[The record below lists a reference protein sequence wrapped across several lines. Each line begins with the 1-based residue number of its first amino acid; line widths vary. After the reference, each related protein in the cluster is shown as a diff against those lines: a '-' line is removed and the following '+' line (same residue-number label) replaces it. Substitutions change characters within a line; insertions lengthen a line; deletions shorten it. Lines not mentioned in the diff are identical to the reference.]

1 MQQQLFTKDFII
13 KRIQDSGF
21 PCWNL
26 SITTGFRN
34 NVNVQSYFGADWT
47 DDDNEATKI
56 EKSITRLENTLSTFP
71 ADTVF
76 VIDIRAARN
85 ANGTS
90 IIGPFQFTTAEQ
102 PAAEQTQQQ
111 QQTQQLGLIP
121 SGYVPE
127 SMLKGLE
134 EQLTN
139 NFQRQFDALKAEH
152 QQQQRE
158 IEFNNRL
165 ERLEE
170 REKEVKE
177 LEKSYKSD
185 VAKGADVVV
194 EIVKKIGAYF
204 LMPKGAAPDAQI
216 ISQQQLGA
224 MQQQQQPQQDL
235 KETKVDEICT
245 MLYNN
250 YSIEQ
255 LNEIQKQLQN
265 GNMGEQNTAATT
277 SSTATA
283 I

>member
-34 NVNVQSYFGADWT
+34 TVNVQSYFGADWT

-56 EKSITRLENTLSTFP
+56 EKSITRLENTLSTFLGNDP
-71 ADTVF
+71 VF

-90 IIGPFQFTTAEQ
+90 ILGPFQFTTAEQ
-102 PAAEQTQQQ
+102 PAPEEPQQQ
-111 QQTQQLGLIP
+111 AQQLGLIP

-204 LMPKGAAPDAQI
+204 LMPKGEAQQI

-224 MQQQQQPQQDL
+224 MQQPQQPQQDQ

-250 YSIEQ
+250 YSIEE
-255 LNEIQKQLQN
+255 LNEIQKKLQN

>member
-34 NVNVQSYFGADWT
+34 NVNVQSYFGADWN

-102 PAAEQTQQQ
+102 PAPEQPQ

-134 EQLTN
+134 EQLTK
-139 NFQRQFDALKAEH
+139 NFEAKFDALKAEH

-165 ERLEE
+165 ERLQE
-170 REKEVKE
+170 REQEVKE
-177 LEKSYKSD
+177 LEKAYKSD

-204 LMPKGAAPDAQI
+204 LMPKGAAHDAQI

-224 MQQQQQPQQDL
+224 MQQQQPQQQDP

-245 MLYNN
+245 LLYNN

-255 LNEIQKQLQN
+255 LNELQKQLQN
-265 GNMGEQNTAATT
+265 GNMGEQTAATT

>member
-1 MQQQLFTKDFII
+1 
-13 KRIQDSGF
+13 
-21 PCWNL
+21 
-26 SITTGFRN
+26 
-34 NVNVQSYFGADWT
+34 VNVQSYFGADWT

-102 PAAEQTQQQ
+102 PAPEQPQ
-111 QQTQQLGLIP
+111 QQTQQLGLSP

-204 LMPKGAAPDAQI
+204 LMPKGEAQQI

-224 MQQQQQPQQDL
+224 MQQQQQPQQDP

-250 YSIEQ
+250 YSIEE
-255 LNEIQKQLQN
+255 LNEIQKKLQN

>member
-34 NVNVQSYFGADWT
+34 NVNVQSYFGADWN

-102 PAAEQTQQQ
+102 PAPEQPQ
-111 QQTQQLGLIP
+111 QQTPQLGLIP

-224 MQQQQQPQQDL
+224 MQQQQPQQQDP

-245 MLYNN
+245 LLYNN

-255 LNEIQKQLQN
+255 LNELQKQLQN
-265 GNMGEQNTAATT
+265 GNMGEQTAATT

>member
-204 LMPKGAAPDAQI
+204 LMPKGEAQQI

-224 MQQQQQPQQDL
+224 MQQSQQPQQDP

-250 YSIEQ
+250 YSIEE
-255 LNEIQKQLQN
+255 LNEIQKKLQN

>member
-34 NVNVQSYFGADWT
+34 NVNVQSYFGADWN

-102 PAAEQTQQQ
+102 PAPEQPQ

-204 LMPKGAAPDAQI
+204 LMPKGAAQDAQI

-224 MQQQQQPQQDL
+224 MQQQQPQQDP

-245 MLYNN
+245 LLYNN

-255 LNEIQKQLQN
+255 LNDIQKQLQN
-265 GNMGEQNTAATT
+265 GNMGEQTAATT

>member
-56 EKSITRLENTLSTFP
+56 EKSIARLENTLSTFP

-102 PAAEQTQQQ
+102 PAPEQPQ

-204 LMPKGAAPDAQI
+204 LMPKGEAQQI

-224 MQQQQQPQQDL
+224 MQQPQQPQQDP

-250 YSIEQ
+250 YSIEE
-255 LNEIQKQLQN
+255 LNEIQKKLQN

>member
-102 PAAEQTQQQ
+102 PAPEQPQ

-134 EQLTN
+134 EQLTK
-139 NFQRQFDALKAEH
+139 NFEAKFDALKAEH

-165 ERLEE
+165 ERLQE
-170 REKEVKE
+170 REQEVKE
-177 LEKSYKSD
+177 LEKAYKSD

-204 LMPKGAAPDAQI
+204 LMPKGAAQDAQI

-224 MQQQQQPQQDL
+224 MQQPQQPQQDP

-255 LNEIQKQLQN
+255 LNDIQKQLQN
-265 GNMGEQNTAATT
+265 GNMVEQAATT
-277 SSTATA
+277 SSATTA

>member
-34 NVNVQSYFGADWT
+34 NVNVQSYFGADWN

-102 PAAEQTQQQ
+102 PAPEQPQ

-134 EQLTN
+134 EQLTK
-139 NFQRQFDALKAEH
+139 NFEAKFDALKAEH

-194 EIVKKIGAYF
+194 EIVKKIGANF

-224 MQQQQQPQQDL
+224 
-235 KETKVDEICT
+235 T
-245 MLYNN
+245 
-250 YSIEQ
+250 
-255 LNEIQKQLQN
+255 
-265 GNMGEQNTAATT
+265 TAATT
-277 SSTATA
+277 RSERNQSG
-283 I
+283 

>member
-71 ADTVF
+71 DDTVF

-102 PAAEQTQQQ
+102 QPAAEQTQQQ
-111 QQTQQLGLIP
+111 QPQLGLIP

-152 QQQQRE
+152 KQQQRE

-204 LMPKGAAPDAQI
+204 LMPKGEAQQI

-224 MQQQQQPQQDL
+224 MQQPQQPQQDP

-250 YSIEQ
+250 YSIEE
-255 LNEIQKQLQN
+255 LNEIQKKLQN

>member
-34 NVNVQSYFGADWT
+34 NVNVQSYFGADWN

-204 LMPKGAAPDAQI
+204 LMPKGEAQQI

-224 MQQQQQPQQDL
+224 MQQPQQPQQDP

-250 YSIEQ
+250 YSIEE

>member
-34 NVNVQSYFGADWT
+34 NVNVQSYFGADWN

-102 PAAEQTQQQ
+102 TAPEQT

-134 EQLTN
+134 EQLTK
-139 NFQRQFDALKAEH
+139 NFEAKFDALKAEH

-158 IEFNNRL
+158 FEFNNRL

-204 LMPKGAAPDAQI
+204 LMPKGAAQDAQI

-224 MQQQQQPQQDL
+224 MQQAQQPQQQDP

-245 MLYNN
+245 LLYNN

-255 LNEIQKQLQN
+255 LNDIQKQLQN
-265 GNMGEQNTAATT
+265 GNMGEQAATT
-277 SSTATA
+277 SSATTA

>member
-34 NVNVQSYFGADWT
+34 NVNVQSYFGADWN

-102 PAAEQTQQQ
+102 PAPEQPQQQ
-111 QQTQQLGLIP
+111 QQLGLIP

-134 EQLTN
+134 EQLTK
-139 NFQRQFDALKAEH
+139 NFEAKFDALKAEH

-224 MQQQQQPQQDL
+224 MQQQQPQQQDP

-245 MLYNN
+245 LLYNN

-255 LNEIQKQLQN
+255 LNELQKQLQN
-265 GNMGEQNTAATT
+265 GNMGEQTAATT

>member
-56 EKSITRLENTLSTFP
+56 EKSIARLENTLSTFP
-71 ADTVF
+71 TDTVF

-102 PAAEQTQQQ
+102 QPAAEQTQQQ
-111 QQTQQLGLIP
+111 QPQLGLIP

-204 LMPKGAAPDAQI
+204 LMPKGEAQQI

-224 MQQQQQPQQDL
+224 MQQPQQPQQDP

-250 YSIEQ
+250 YSIEE
-255 LNEIQKQLQN
+255 LNEIQKKLQN

>member
-26 SITTGFRN
+26 SITAGFRN

-204 LMPKGAAPDAQI
+204 LMPKGEAQQI

-224 MQQQQQPQQDL
+224 MQQPQQPQQDP

-250 YSIEQ
+250 YSIEE
-255 LNEIQKQLQN
+255 LNEIQKKLQN

>member
-102 PAAEQTQQQ
+102 PAPEQPQ

-134 EQLTN
+134 EQLTK
-139 NFQRQFDALKAEH
+139 NFEAKFDALKAEH

-165 ERLEE
+165 ERLQE
-170 REKEVKE
+170 REQEVKE
-177 LEKSYKSD
+177 LEKAYKSD

-204 LMPKGAAPDAQI
+204 LMPKGAAQDAQI

-224 MQQQQQPQQDL
+224 MQQAQQPQQDP
-235 KETKVDEICT
+235 KESKVDEICT

-255 LNEIQKQLQN
+255 LNDIQKQLQN
-265 GNMGEQNTAATT
+265 GNMGEQAATT
-277 SSTATA
+277 SSAATA